1 MARGLA
7 YAEACFETMRVI
19 HGHVF
24 AWQEHMQRLQCG
36 LQEYGYS
43 IAEEDIKA
51 LHQQV
56 LQAAAKVAEDALVR
70 ITAGG
75 GEAAWGLSQTS
86 HCVQIDVQAMPVS
99 HPAEIHLQS
108 LQADDLSHL
117 PRSAKFTADYALC
130 LRWLGKQ
137 SLSEGGM
144 PLLCDDR
151 SVLSGLTAN
160 VLIRRQDQWFTP
172 VLRRG
177 ILPGLVRAALVRS
190 GHVQERTCPVSWLK
204 DCDAMMLS
212 NCGFFLLPVQS
223 IDGRD
228 LPTEIPAMT
237 GLRDALRA
245 YQGVSL

>member
-36 LQEYGYS
+36 LQEYGYA
-43 IAEEDIKA
+43 IADEDLRS

-56 LQAAAKVAEDALVR
+56 LQTAAKVAEDALVR

-86 HCVQIDVQAMPVS
+86 HRVQIDIQAMPVS
-99 HPAEIHLQS
+99 RAAEVHLQS
-108 LQADDLSHL
+108 LQADCLSNL

-137 SLSEGGM
+137 SLSEGCM
-144 PLLCDDR
+144 PLLCDGR

-160 VLIRRQDQWFTP
+160 VLIRREGQWFTP

-190 GHVQERTCPVSWLK
+190 GHVQERMCPVSWLM
-204 DCDAMMLS
+204 DCEAIMLS

-228 LPTEIPAMT
+228 LPAELPAMT

-245 YQGVSL
+245 HQGVSL